1 MIMNAINS
9 VFIRFYLSLIAATL
23 SFLPRVYAAEG
34 DPRLVHLVTRFYQ
47 PSGMK
52 LNLSMARVVLP
63 SKLGLKELINFYRL
77 FQK

>member
-1 MIMNAINS
+1 MLQKETR
-9 VFIRFYLSLIAATL
+9 VWFILLRASTNLL
-23 SFLPRVYAAEG
+23 
-34 DPRLVHLVTRFYQ
+34 
-47 PSGMK
+47 GMK